1 MARLSS
7 KVAIVTGSGS
17 GIGAAIAKR
26 FAEEGAKVVLADV
39 SEKGITQVK
48 EEIEQA
54 GGTAELIVGDISKEE
69 NAKKINDFAVEK
81 FGKLDILV
89 NNAGYAG
96 PSDPAEQFNSEE
108 FDKIYKVNAYGTF
121 YMVKHAVTHMKE
133 NKGGSII
140 NVASNSIL
148 TRTDYPGYASSK
160 GAVRTMSYTFANILA
175 KDKIRVNTLIPG
187 TTRTPMVQAIFDDA
201 ELAKKYIETIPL
213 GEVVEPE
220 DLANGALYLASDEA
234 GRVTGTELVV
244 DAGMSL

>member
-1 MARLSS
+1 MARLDN

-26 FAEEGAKVVLADV
+26 FAEERAKVILADV
-39 SEKGITQVK
+39 SENGVKQVK
-48 EEIEQA
+48 QEIEQA
-54 GGTAELIVGDISKEE
+54 GGTAEYIVGDISKEG

-96 PSDPAEQFNSEE
+96 SSDPAEQFNSEE

-121 YMVKHAVTHMKE
+121 FMVKHAVTHMKE
-133 NKGGSII
+133 NKGGSIV
-140 NVASNSIL
+140 NVASNS
-148 TRTDYPGYASSK
+148 TMTPTDYPGYASSK
-160 GAVRTMSYTFANILA
+160 GAVCTMSYTFSGILA

-187 TTRTPMVQAIFDDA
+187 TTKTPMVQAIFDDE

-213 GEVVEPE
+213 GEVIEPE

-234 GRVTGTELVV
+234 RRVTGTELVV

>member
-1 MARLSS
+1 MTRLKN

-26 FAEEGAKVVLADV
+26 FAKEGAKVVLADIND
-39 SEKGITQVK
+39 KGVAKVK

-54 GGTAELIVGDISKEE
+54 NGIAEYIVGDISSEDI
-69 NAKKINDFAVEK
+69 AKSINDFAVHK
-81 FGKLDILV
+81 FGKLDILI

-108 FDKIYKVNAYGTF
+108 FDKIFKVNAYGTF
-121 YMVKHAVTHMKE
+121 YMIKHAVSYMKE
-133 NKGGSII
+133 NKEGSIV
-140 NVASNSIL
+140 NVGSNSTL
-148 TRTDYPGYASSK
+148 TPTDYPGYASSK
-160 GAVRTMSYTFANILA
+160 GAVRTMSYTFSGILA
-175 KDKIRVNTLIPG
+175 KDKIRVNALIPG
-187 TTRTPMVQAIFDDA
+187 TTRTPMVQAIFDDP
-201 ELAKKYIETIPL
+201 ELAKKYIESIPL

-234 GRVTGTELVV
+234 KRVTGTELVV

>member
-1 MARLSS
+1 MARLEN

-39 SEKGITQVK
+39 IDKGVIQVK
-48 EEIEQA
+48 KEIEQA
-54 GGTAELIVGDISKEE
+54 GGSAEYIVSDISKEE
-69 NAKKINDFAVEK
+69 NAKKINDFAIEK

-96 PSDPAEQFNSEE
+96 PSDPAEQFNSDE
-108 FDKIYKVNAYGTF
+108 FDKIFKVNAYGTF
-121 YMVKHAVTHMKE
+121 YMIKHAVPHMQE
-133 NKGGSII
+133 NKSGSIV
-140 NVASNSIL
+140 NVGSNSTL
-148 TRTDYPGYASSK
+148 TPTDYPGYASSK
-160 GAVRTMSYTFANILA
+160 GAVRTMSFTFSGILA

-187 TTRTPMVQAIFDDA
+187 TTRTPMVKAIFDNP
-201 ELAKKYIETIPL
+201 ELAKKYIDTIPL

>member
-1 MARLSS
+1 MARLEN

-39 SEKGITQVK
+39 SDKGVSLVK
-48 EEIEQA
+48 KEIEEA
-54 GGTAELIVGDISKEE
+54 GGSVEYIVSDISKEE

-108 FDKIYKVNAYGTF
+108 FDKIFKVNAYGTF
-121 YMVKHAVTHMKE
+121 YMVKHAVPYMQE
-133 NKGGSII
+133 NKGGSIV
-140 NVASNSIL
+140 NVGSNSTL
-148 TRTDYPGYASSK
+148 TPTDYPGYASSK
-160 GAVRTMSYTFANILA
+160 GAVRAMSFTFSGILA

-187 TTRTPMVQAIFDDA
+187 TTRTPMVQAIFDNP

-234 GRVTGTELVV
+234 GRVTGTELVI